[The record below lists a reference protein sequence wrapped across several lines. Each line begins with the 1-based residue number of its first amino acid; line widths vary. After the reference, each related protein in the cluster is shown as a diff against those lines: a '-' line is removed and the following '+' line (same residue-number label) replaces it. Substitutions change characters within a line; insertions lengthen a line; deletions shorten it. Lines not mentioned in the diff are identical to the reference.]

1 MKTWILVLAVSALY
15 IPTAFAGNPSDD
27 TGEGAGTAAQSAGST
42 QDEQAIRQVIA
53 AVFEAANRRDAKA
66 GTLLFTR
73 DADFVNVLGMWWKG
87 AAEIERE
94 WGARFGTG
102 LKGATF
108 KIVDM
113 RISFLKP
120 DVALAHVTSEITG
133 FVGPDGQLVAPHN
146 ERSLRVFTKEGGQWR
161 VRAFHNTTVTSSMP
175 PRKQ

>member
-1 MKTWILVLAVSALY
+1 
-15 IPTAFAGNPSDD
+15 
-27 TGEGAGTAAQSAGST
+27 
-42 QDEQAIRQVIA
+42 
-53 AVFEAANRRDAKA
+53 
-66 GTLLFTR
+66 
-73 DADFVNVLGMWWKG
+73 MWWKG

-120 DVALAHVTSEITG
+120 DVALARVTSEITG
-133 FVGPDGQLVAPHN
+133 FVGPDGQSVPPHN
-146 ERSLRVFTKEGGQWR
+146 ERSLRVFTKEGDQWR
-161 VRAFHNTTVTSSMP
+161 VRAFHNTTVAASKP